1 MLDGEQSSA
10 DVRDRNSFAEHLL
23 GSAVNRDTGHVCH
36 VTDLT
41 VSEKE
46 VNKCSGTETRRFRR
60 EARSEAARQHRAG
73 SGPTA
78 GGVGGGPSEGPVLA

>member
-41 VSEKE
+41 VSEK
-46 VNKCSGTETRRFRR
+46 
-60 EARSEAARQHRAG
+60 
-73 SGPTA
+73 
-78 GGVGGGPSEGPVLA
+78 